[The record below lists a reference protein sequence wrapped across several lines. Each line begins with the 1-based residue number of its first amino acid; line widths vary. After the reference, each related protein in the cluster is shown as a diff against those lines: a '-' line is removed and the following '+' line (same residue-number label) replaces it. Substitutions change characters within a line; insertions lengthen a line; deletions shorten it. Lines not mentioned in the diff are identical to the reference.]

1 MFVDVKRAHF
11 VSDATRELF
20 VELPE
25 EIRRAGED
33 KVGRLLKTLYGTRD
47 AASNWERPIR
57 KVMES
62 LGFVCAMGTPCNF
75 LRAKRNLRCTVHG
88 DDFVTLGPV
97 SELKKLA
104 QELKAK
110 WMIEER
116 GIFGPPES
124 KHLGTL
130 GTVREMRHL
139 NRILKWMRV
148 SPMRLIPVTWI
159 RW

>member
-62 LGFVCAMGTPCNF
+62 LGFVCAMGTPCNV
-75 LRAKRNLRCTVHG
+75 LHAKRNLRCTVHG

-97 SELKKLA
+97 SEL
-104 QELKAK
+104 
-110 WMIEER
+110 
-116 GIFGPPES
+116 
-124 KHLGTL
+124 
-130 GTVREMRHL
+130 
-139 NRILKWMRV
+139 
-148 SPMRLIPVTWI
+148 
-159 RW
+159 